1 MRRVVPRFTFAAGL
15 AALLALAAGVG
26 PEAARAQ
33 ENEAPP
39 RRLPPAAAVGLY
51 AGTPSATGLFV
62 TGPVD
67 GSIGLRFGFTGWPNV
82 GILWTPG
89 VEVRFAQEPGT
100 LGTSSAFLFGNLF
113 GGYQKGAETE
123 EKKGME
129 FGLGYRWFLS
139 DVRGYRWIFST
150 EAGGLWKSQDA
161 VPIRPSIRFA
171 WLLATR

>member
-1 MRRVVPRFTFAAGL
+1 MRAAVHRLTSAVGL
-15 AALLALAAGVG
+15 AALLVLSTGLG
-26 PEAARAQ
+26 PGAARAQ
-33 ENEAPP
+33 GDAAPP
-39 RRLPPAAAVGLY
+39 KRLPPAAAMGLY

-67 GSIGLRFGFTGWPNV
+67 GSIGLRFGLTGWPNL

-113 GGYQKGAETE
+113 GGYQKGAETP

-161 VPIRPSIRFA
+161 LPVRPSIRFA